1 MAGTIKLKDEECTLD
16 VRIRIATQE
25 DLDQFAEDCP
35 RCGGSGWMPPEGDTV
50 AACTYGCDENGKI
63 HPGNTVDGAL
73 AIEVGRLDGRG
84 WELIAITN
92 EYGTATQ
99 AGYLE
104 VDVQKT
110 IEPLA
115 ELVSNLWAELMQS

>member
-1 MAGTIKLKDEECTLD
+1 MAYFKLNDQECTPD
-16 VRIRIATQE
+16 VRFRIATQE

-35 RCGGSGWMPPEGDTV
+35 RCGGKDSDH
-50 AACTYGCDENGKI
+50 CHYGCDENGKV

-84 WELIAITN
+84 FELIAIAN

-110 IEPLA
+110 IEPLV
-115 ELVSNLWAELMQS
+115 ELVTNLWAELSS

>member
-1 MAGTIKLKDEECTLD
+1 MATIKLNDQEYTLD
-16 VRIRIATQE
+16 VRFRIATQE

-35 RCGGSGWMPPEGDTV
+35 SCGGEDPAT
-50 AACTYGCDENGKI
+50 CTYGCDEDGKVY
-63 HPGNTVDGAL
+63 PGNTVDGAL

-84 WELIAITN
+84 FELIAITN

-104 VDVQKT
+104 VDVTKT

-115 ELVSNLWAELMQS
+115 ELVSNLWAELLA